1 MRKHGAKGFFL
12 FSEQEKDGEGCPS
25 MRLHG
30 IITQKG
36 KLRRPVRRK
45 GNDMQ
50 PIQSNRLQ
58 LNRMPQKSDVFLAA
72 ALGLAAFFLWNHPDI
87 IETAQHT
94 RILLD
99 DVFSG
104 RFFAFYQD
112 TMDARATLGYANAAH
127 YHIWFYLLCGLWD
140 LPLYL
145 IGKLIPVGELAFTL
159 WTKALGATAFVACGL
174 VLRRLAEKL
183 GAGREQIAWTPW
195 FFWLCPV
202 GFFSALCMGQY
213 DSLCLLFL
221 LLGMLFYLDGRM
233 LPFVLTMGTALVFKM
248 FAIFILIPLLL
259 LREKRILRIA
269 GWLALSL
276 WLYLP
281 GSLLFARRNG
291 DAGFF
296 NSLIAQR
303 LFATVLPTVGQP
315 SLLLV
320 LLAGLYLLCWLWQ
333 PGSEESLAQKAVYV
347 CLTVFSLL
355 FLLVQWHPQWI
366 ILLSPFLLLTTW
378 QTKKQMPWL
387 LLSGIC
393 FAGYFLLT
401 AYSFAGQ
408 IEGNLLDFGLLG
420 QLTGLRISGSE
431 QLRIN
436 TIYFD
441 LVPYLSQLAPVAFAA
456 PLLAGLVGKLPLRGS
471 CLADRL
477 DHRPVNPQPLWL
489 WAYGTFAV
497 CWGCVWLV
505 PSLFG
510 WCKTLG
516 IL

>member
-1 MRKHGAKGFFL
+1 MHKI
-12 FSEQEKDGEGCPS
+12 S
-25 MRLHG
+25 
-30 IITQKG
+30 
-36 KLRRPVRRK
+36 
-45 GNDMQ
+45 
-50 PIQSNRLQ
+50 SNRLQ
-58 LNRMPQKSDVFLAA
+58 SARMPGKLDVLAA
-72 ALGLAAFFLWNHPDI
+72 AVLGLAAFFLWNHPDI
-87 IETAQHT
+87 VETAQHT

-104 RFFAFYQD
+104 RFFSFYQD
-112 TMDARATLGYANAAH
+112 TMDAKATLGYANAAH
-127 YHIWFYLLCGLWD
+127 YHILFYILCGIWD

-145 IGKLIPVGELAFTL
+145 LGKVIPVGDLAFTL
-159 WTKALGATAFVACGL
+159 WTKALGATAFVACGF
-174 VLRRLAEKL
+174 VLRRLAEKMN
-183 GAGREQIAWTPW
+183 AGREQAAWTPW

-221 LLGMLFYLDGRM
+221 LLGLLFYLDNRM
-233 LPFVLTMGTALVFKM
+233 LPFVLTMGAALVFKM
-248 FAIFILIPLLL
+248 FAIFIFIPLLV
-259 LREKRILRIA
+259 LREKRILRIV
-269 GWLALSL
+269 GWLALGM

-281 GSLLFARRNG
+281 GSLLFAGRNG

-303 LFATVLPTVGQP
+303 LFDIPLSAVGNP
-315 SLLLV
+315 SLLLTA
-320 LLAGLYLLCWLWQ
+320 LAGLYLVCWLWK
-333 PGSEESLAQKAVYV
+333 PGSEESLRQKALYV
-347 CLTVFSLL
+347 CLAVFSLL

-393 FAGYFLLT
+393 FVGYFILT
-401 AYSFAGQ
+401 AYFFPGQ
-408 IEGNLLDFGLLG
+408 IEGNMLDLGVLGQFTGLLV
-420 QLTGLRISGSE
+420 SGSE
-431 QLRIN
+431 QPRTN
-436 TIYFD
+436 TIYFN
-441 LVPYLSQLAPVAFAA
+441 LVPYLAQLAPVAFAA
-456 PLLAGLVGKLPLRGS
+456 PLLAGLVGKLPVKGL

-477 DHRPVNPQPLWL
+477 DRRPAPVQPLWL
-489 WAYGTFAV
+489 WVYGLFAA

>member
-1 MRKHGAKGFFL
+1 M
-12 FSEQEKDGEGCPS
+12 
-25 MRLHG
+25 
-30 IITQKG
+30 
-36 KLRRPVRRK
+36 
-45 GNDMQ
+45 
-50 PIQSNRLQ
+50 
-58 LNRMPQKSDVFLAA
+58 
-72 ALGLAAFFLWNHPDI
+72 
-87 IETAQHT
+87 
-94 RILLD
+94 
-99 DVFSG
+99 
-104 RFFAFYQD
+104 
-112 TMDARATLGYANAAH
+112 
-127 YHIWFYLLCGLWD
+127 
-140 LPLYL
+140 
-145 IGKLIPVGELAFTL
+145 GELAFTL

-183 GAGREQIAWTPW
+183 GAGGEQIAWTPW

-221 LLGMLFYLDGRM
+221 L
-233 LPFVLTMGTALVFKM
+233 
-248 FAIFILIPLLL
+248 
-259 LREKRILRIA
+259 
-269 GWLALSL
+269 
-276 WLYLP
+276 
-281 GSLLFARRNG
+281 
-291 DAGFF
+291 
-296 NSLIAQR
+296 
-303 LFATVLPTVGQP
+303 
-315 SLLLV
+315 
-320 LLAGLYLLCWLWQ
+320 
-333 PGSEESLAQKAVYV
+333 
-347 CLTVFSLL
+347 
-355 FLLVQWHPQWI
+355 VQWHPQWS

-408 IEGNLLDFGLLG
+408 IGGNLLDFGLLG